1 MTNSD
6 ELYFEDF
13 TPGSCF
19 RTRGATLTEAQ
30 IIDFAWANDPQ
41 PFHINKQAAAESP
54 YGGIIASGFQTLIVA
69 FRLFYAENI
78 MNAASMGSPG
88 MDELKWL
95 APVRPDDTLRV
106 EAEVTESRPS
116 RSKSDRGTVRIA
128 YTVLNQRDETVMH
141 FITNHIFRR
150 RPG

>member
-1 MTNSD
+1 MTNND
-6 ELYFEDF
+6 DLYFEDF
-13 TPGSCF
+13 TPGRTF
-19 RTRGATLTEAQ
+19 RTRGATLTEPQ

-41 PFHINKQAAAESP
+41 PFHINKQAAAASP
-54 YGGIIASGFQTLIVA
+54 YGGIIASGIQTLIVA

-88 MDELKWL
+88 IDELKWL

-106 EAEVTESRPS
+106 AAEVLESRPS
-116 RSKSDRGTVRIA
+116 RSKSDRGIVRIA
-128 YTVLNQRDETVMH
+128 YTVFNQRDETVMS

>member
-13 TPGSCF
+13 TPGRCF

-78 MNAASMGSPG
+78 MNAASMGSSG

-95 APVRPDDTLRV
+95 APVRPDDTLHV
-106 EAEVTESRPS
+106 EAEVMESRPS

-128 YTVLNQRDETVMH
+128 YTVFNQRDETVMH

>member
-6 ELYFEDF
+6 ALYFEDF

-95 APVRPDDTLRV
+95 DPVRPDDTLHVERRSSKAARRV
-106 EAEVTESRPS
+106 QNPIAARCALPI
-116 RSKSDRGTVRIA
+116 RSSTSGT
-128 YTVLNQRDETVMH
+128 
-141 FITNHIFRR
+141 RR
-150 RPG
+150 

>member
-69 FRLFYAENI
+69 FRLFYAEHI
-78 MNAASMGSPG
+78 MNAASMGSSG

-95 APVRPDDTLRV
+95 APVRPDATLRV
-106 EAEVTESRPS
+106 EAEVLESRPS

-128 YTVLNQRDETVMH
+128 YKVLNQRDETVMH
-141 FITNHIFRR
+141 FIINHIFRR